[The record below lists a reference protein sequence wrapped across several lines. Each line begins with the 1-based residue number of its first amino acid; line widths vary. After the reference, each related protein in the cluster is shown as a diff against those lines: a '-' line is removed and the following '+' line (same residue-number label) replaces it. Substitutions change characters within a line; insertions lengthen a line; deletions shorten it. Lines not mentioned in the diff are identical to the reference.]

1 MAKLF
6 SKDYHEHSTSWVF
19 NHAVIALEAGELLHW
34 KYRDEEGRIHMRFYA
49 SPQRRE
55 EFPAT
60 VDLVYDPASGSIL
73 SHSCKDC
80 PEDENC
86 RHYLSVLRYAYFNL
100 KSEILELPLVETC
113 NSQALRAPEALIR
126 KLEDASIQI
135 EGIYNP
141 ETDKLR
147 IHYGAY
153 LALRLPELIHLS
165 QGEIPDQ
172 MGIRKQKEILD
183 QGRIL
188 SDDELRFWQY
198 VHNNRAAHSQKSSF
212 YTIYKKSFPTALAYL
227 EKSGR
232 KVLVKETSEELFFHD
247 QAYPLSLRIEPA
259 GRKNFRLNAVIVDE
273 LSTWFEGLPT
283 WLFFRNQIYKV
294 WLPLGNSQI
303 DRLFSNDLILSARDL
318 VYYRTLVY
326 HELRKYDIYLDFD
339 ERIVL
344 PAIVDEIPKVQ
355 IQLRKMDEAYILKG
369 NLLYPDGESLPIS
382 VLRFR
387 SPLVRYQADPEAEES
402 DRWYRIPASVTEQV
416 EELYRSLPQADL
428 NRLEE
433 YSELLFDGFVA
444 IEQLKKCIFELSEKD
459 WDIEIEEEIERD
471 FVYKAHLEVELQ
483 ARQSDEIEWF
493 NYELNY
499 RYKDLSFSHEEL
511 RKYFKSGTEYLHTQ
525 DGRMIFISNPEV
537 FFDMDKMIARSEARA
552 DATYRARLMN
562 IPYYQRLMQ
571 DNTEMRILGDEYLQQ
586 MFSELLARK
595 QHKEDSLPLYLQT
608 VLRGYQKAGHSWLKM
623 LAKYRLNG
631 ILADEMGLGKTVQ
644 TLSVL
649 ASAPS
654 DSCSL
659 VICPKTLLYNW
670 AAEIEKFHTNIR
682 YLVVEGNREDR
693 QKLLSTP
700 NVQLIIM
707 SYSLVLNEI
716 ITLKQMPFHWVILDE
731 AQNIKNVTAQR
742 TSAIKKLQANH
753 RLALSGTPFEND
765 LTELWSIFD
774 FLMPGYL
781 GTLSA
786 FKKEYIHSE
795 QAESNRQRLH
805 KAVSPFILRRIKKDV
820 LLELP
825 DKQEQIS
832 WCKLNPLQE
841 KLYLQILDNVRQ
853 KLFPDRKPEET
864 NYIHI
869 LAALTKLRQVCNHPH
884 LANPDILPDP
894 ELSAKLELLME
905 LVQDSLNSGHKI
917 LIFSQFVSM
926 LRIIRAEMD
935 KQGLNYAYLDG
946 QTKERMAQVNR
957 FNQDPQLRLFL
968 ISLKAGGTGL
978 NLSSANTVILFDPW
992 WNPMV
997 EAQAI
1002 DRAHRIGQVNKV
1014 NVFRLITLGTVEE
1027 KIMKLQQGKRE
1038 LFSSIIEEGQQ
1049 MMRTM
1054 SEAEIRSLFEY

>member
-1 MAKLF
+1 VAKLF

-19 NHAVIALEAGELLHW
+19 SHAVIALEAGELLHW
-34 KYRDEEGRIHMRFYA
+34 KFRDEEGRIHMRFYA
-49 SPQRRE
+49 SPQRVE
-55 EFPAT
+55 QFSAT
-60 VDLVYDPASGSIL
+60 VDLVYDPASESIL

-86 RHYLSVLRYAYFNL
+86 RHYLSVLRYAYFYL
-100 KSEILELPLVETC
+100 KSEILDMPLVETC
-113 NSQALRAPEALIR
+113 NSHALRAPEALIR
-126 KLEDASIQI
+126 KLEDSAIQI

-141 ETDKLR
+141 ESDKLR

-165 QGEIPDQ
+165 LGEIPEQ
-172 MGIRKQKEILD
+172 MGVRKQKEILE
-183 QGRIL
+183 QGSIL
-188 SDDELRFWQY
+188 SDEELRFWLY
-198 VHNNRAAHSQKSSF
+198 VHENRAAHSQKSHF
-212 YTIYKKSFPTALAYL
+212 YTIYKKSFPAALALL

-232 KVLVKETSEELFFHD
+232 KVQVKETGEELFFHA
-247 QAYPLSLRIEPA
+247 QPYPLSLRIEPS
-259 GRKNFRLNAVIVDE
+259 GRKNYRLNAVVVDE

-283 WLFFRNQIYKV
+283 WLFFRNQVYKV
-294 WLPLGNSQI
+294 WLPLANPQI
-303 DRLFSNDLILSARDL
+303 DKLFSNDLILTARDL
-318 VYYRTLVY
+318 VFYRTLVY

-339 ERIVL
+339 ERISL
-344 PAIVDEIPKVQ
+344 PAIVDEIPQVQ
-355 IQLRKMDEAYILKG
+355 IQLRKMGEAYILKG

-387 SPLVRYQADPEAEES
+387 SPLVRYQTDPEAEES

-416 EELYRSLPQADL
+416 EELYRSLPKADL

-433 YSELLFDGFVA
+433 YSELLFEGEAA
-444 IEQLKKCIFELSEKD
+444 IDQLKKSVFELSEKD
-459 WDIEIEEEIERD
+459 WDIEIDPEIERD

-511 RKYFKSGTEYLHTQ
+511 RKYFKSGSEYLHTQ

-537 FFDMDKMIARSEARA
+537 FYDMDKMIARSEARA

-571 DNTEMRILGDEYLQQ
+571 DNPEMRILGDEYLQQ

-608 VLRGYQKAGHSWLKM
+608 VLRAYQKAGHSWLKM

-649 ASAPS
+649 SSAPA

-682 YLVVEGNREDR
+682 YLVVEGNREER
-693 QKLLSTP
+693 QTLLSTP

-716 ITLKQMPFHWVILDE
+716 NTLKQMPFHWVILDE

-781 GTLSA
+781 GSLSA

-795 QAESNRQRLH
+795 LAEKNRQRLH

-825 DKQEQIS
+825 DKQEQVS

-841 KLYLQILDNVRQ
+841 KLYLQILDNVKQ

-935 KQGLNYAYLDG
+935 KQGLDYAYLDG

-1049 MMRTM
+1049 LMRTM